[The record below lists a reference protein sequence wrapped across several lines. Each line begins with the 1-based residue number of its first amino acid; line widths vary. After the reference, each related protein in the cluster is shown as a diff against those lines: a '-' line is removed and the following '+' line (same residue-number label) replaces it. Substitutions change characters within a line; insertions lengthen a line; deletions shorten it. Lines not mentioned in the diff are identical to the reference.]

1 MLNSMPFST
10 LVVIKNPFFIP
21 GSNFAQ
27 EGLLRLDK
35 NEMRADI
42 DAHLLVRFS

>member
-1 MLNSMPFST
+1 MPFST
-10 LVVIKNPFFIP
+10 LIVIKDPFFIP
-21 GSNFAQ
+21 GYNVAQ

-35 NEMRADI
+35 KEMRADI